1 MKWYVRSSEELDIKQ
16 GFFFEFKNR
25 AIFLVSDSA
34 NITDKIARKFIN
46 VVCDLRQV
54 SDSIRNAALYDGA
67 TLKDFKKRID
77 RATLERINTGKIVYY
92 TIKGKGFTLCFPED
106 EFKETVIMI

>member
-1 MKWYVRSSEELDIKQ
+1 MKRYVRSSEELDVKQ

-25 AIFLVSDSA
+25 AIFLESDSA

-46 VVCDLRQV
+46 AVCDLRQV
-54 SDSIRNAALYDGA
+54 GDGIRNSAIYNEA

-77 RATLERINTGKIVYY
+77 RATLERIDTGRLVYY
-92 TIKGKGFTLCFPED
+92 VIKGKGFTLSFPED